1 MHLHAPFETTP
12 HMFYYD
18 SNSKSVNSVTLSSEQ
33 GPDLILMMCSV
44 ILFIYRSVEVLVSLN
59 HGKSYIYSPISI
71 YATTCVSNI
80 NSV

>member
-1 MHLHAPFETTP
+1 MHLHASFETTP

-18 SNSKSVNSVTLSSEQ
+18 SNCKRANSVTLSSEQ
-33 GPDLILMMCSV
+33 GLDLMMCSV
-44 ILFIYRSVEVLVSLN
+44 ILFIHRSVEVLVSLN
-59 HGKSYIYSPISI
+59 HGKSYIYSPMSI